1 MKTRLST
8 KTELT
13 QLTAVT
19 RVQVRFSETDA
30 LKMVWHGN
38 HLKYF
43 EDGRDEFGRKY
54 DLDFLEMFEKEGFA
68 APIVKVEVN
77 YTFPLQ
83 YGDHALVETTLVNTP
98 AAKIIFDYKIY
109 RASDYTL
116 VARGE
121 TVQVFVTQENG
132 LNLVIPE
139 FFKKWKSKWEL
150 E

>member
-1 MKTRLST
+1 M
-8 KTELT
+8 T

-43 EDGRDEFGRKY
+43 EDGRDEFGRKFG
-54 DLDFLEMFEKEGFA
+54 LDFLEMFEKEGFA

-77 YTFPLQ
+77 YTHPLA

-98 AAKIIFDYKIY
+98 AAKIIFHYKIF
-109 RASDYTL
+109 RASDYL
-116 VARGE
+116 LIAKGE
-121 TVQVFVTQENG
+121 TTQVFVTQEKG
-132 LNLVIPE
+132 LNLVIPP
-139 FFKKWKSKWEL
+139 FFQTWKQKWGL
-150 E
+150 Q